1 MPIRYF
7 ATNRDREN
15 LGRDIDRQTRIKLQK
30 GGYHWLDMHQ
40 YMSHYLATTDTTT
53 MPPEVIIPDSE
64 TTVLQPFLS
73 RPAVKRII
81 IGVHGFNVH
90 LHEALTSFS
99 MLADTLE
106 NTKILGPTIVSDPT
120 SPKSA
125 AKLND
130 PNGNVTAFIGFSW
143 PSDGS
148 VLDYQ
153 ADRTE
158 AVSSA
163 TALAN
168 LIGQLRMKSPHAKI
182 HLIAHSMGNFLACN
196 MLQKLVNQEITPL
209 DANEAVKRQIARRDA
224 GGANDFFLD
233 RYILVA
239 PDVER
244 RHITQC
250 DVNDSANPKA
260 SYLGPFYGGLYHL
273 VAESHHF
280 YSRFDSALKASKL
293 EKQTI
298 RKVVVGVKDT
308 LTRNNTIEAQQA
320 NLWEDS
326 LGLNPIPS
334 VAPANM
340 QSHNSVTL
348 TNREIDHCDYFD
360 ALPIAEKI
368 AEMIMSA
375 G

>member
-1 MPIRYF
+1 MQIRYF

-15 LGRDIDRQTRIKLQK
+15 LGRDIDRQRRIKLQK
-30 GGYHWLDMHQ
+30 GGYHWLDMYH

-53 MPPEVIIPDSE
+53 MPPEVIIPDSKA
-64 TTVLQPFLS
+64 TVFHPFLN

-81 IGVHGFNVH
+81 VGVHGFNVH

-99 MLADTLE
+99 ILADTLE
-106 NTKILGPTIVSDPT
+106 HTTILGPTIITDPT
-120 SPKSA
+120 TPQA
-125 AKLND
+125 AARLND
-130 PNGNVTAFIGFSW
+130 PNSNVTAFVGFSW
-143 PSDGS
+143 PSNGS
-148 VLDYQ
+148 ALDYEG
-153 ADRTE
+153 DRTE

-168 LIGQLRMKSPHAKI
+168 FIGCLRLENPSAKI
-182 HLIAHSMGNFLACN
+182 HVIAHSMGNFLTCN

-209 DANEAVKRQIARRDA
+209 DANDEVKKQISRRDD
-224 GGANDFFLD
+224 GGNNSFFID

-250 DVNDSANPKA
+250 NANGSANPKA

-273 VAESHHF
+273 VEESHHF
-280 YSRFDSALKASKL
+280 YSRFDSALKMSKI
-293 EKQTI
+293 EKQAF

-308 LTRNNTIEAQQA
+308 LTRNTSIEAQQA

-334 VAPANM
+334 VAPPNM
-340 QSHNSVTL
+340 HSHNGVTL

-360 ALPIAEKI
+360 ALPVAEKI
-368 AEMIMSA
+368 AKIILSA
-375 G
+375 D

>member
-1 MPIRYF
+1 MTIRYF

-53 MPPEVIIPDSE
+53 MPPEVIIPDSGSSI
-64 TTVLQPFLS
+64 LQPFLN

-99 MLADTLE
+99 MLADTLKHTE
-106 NTKILGPTIVSDPT
+106 VLGPTIVTDPT
-120 SPKSA
+120 TSDAA
-125 AKLND
+125 AKLSD
-130 PNGNVTAFIGFSW
+130 ANGNVTAFVGFSW
-143 PSDGS
+143 PSNGS

-153 ADRTE
+153 GDRTE

-168 LIGQLRMKSPHAKI
+168 LIGQLRMKSPQAKI
-182 HLIAHSMGNFLACN
+182 HLIAHSMGNFLTCN

-209 DANEAVKRQIARRDA
+209 DANAAVKRQIARRDA
-224 GGANDFFLD
+224 GGGSDFFID

-250 DVNDSANPKA
+250 DINGSTNPKA
-260 SYLGPFYGGLYHL
+260 TYLGPFFGGLYHL
-273 VAESHHF
+273 VQESHHF

-298 RKVVVGVKDT
+298 RKVMVDVKDT
-308 LTRNNTIEAQQA
+308 LTRNNSIEAQQA

-334 VAPANM
+334 VAPPNM
-340 QSHNSVTL
+340 TSHNSVTL

-360 ALPIAEKI
+360 ALPVAQKIEKI
-368 AEMIMSA
+368 IMSA
-375 G
+375 D

>member
-15 LGRDIDRQTRIKLQK
+15 LGRDIDRQRRIKLQK
-30 GGYHWLDMHQ
+30 GGYHWLDMYH

-64 TTVLQPFLS
+64 ATVFTPFLS

-81 IGVHGFNVH
+81 VAVHGFNVH

-99 MLADTLE
+99 ILADTLE
-106 NTKILGPTIVSDPT
+106 HTKTLGPTIITDPT
-120 SPKSA
+120 TPKSA
-125 AKLND
+125 ARLND
-130 PNGNVTAFIGFSW
+130 PNGNVTAFVGFSW
-143 PSDGS
+143 PSNGS
-148 VLDYQ
+148 ALDYGG
-153 ADRTE
+153 DRTE

-163 TALAN
+163 TAFAN
-168 LIGQLRMKSPHAKI
+168 LIGCLRLQSPNAKI
-182 HLIAHSMGNFLACN
+182 HVIAHSMGNFLTCN

-209 DANEAVKRQIARRDA
+209 DANDEVKREIARRDD
-224 GGANDFFLD
+224 GGANSFFID

-250 DVNDSANPKA
+250 NANGSANSKA

-273 VAESHHF
+273 VEESHHF
-280 YSRFDSALKASKL
+280 YSRFDSALKLSKI
-293 EKQTI
+293 EKQAI

-308 LTRNNTIEAQQA
+308 LTRNTSIEAQQA

-334 VAPANM
+334 VAPPNM
-340 QSHNSVTL
+340 HSHNSVTL

-360 ALPIAEKI
+360 ALPVAEKM
-368 AEMIMSA
+368 AEIIMSA